1 VPAGKQDSGWGD
13 GELNPKRSVGD
24 DWFCEVVADSSS
36 QRNAGHSIFLSMVS
50 APHLV
55 LHEIHLNPGQ
65 EWAFA
70 VDGWRFFSVVSGQGY
85 WLSDPVRSLD
95 TGEAFM
101 ISPITKGVLRASQLA
116 GLSGVYFQFHPDR
129 LTDLL
134 TPVERHFLE
143 AKQTLERLALRHFP
157 ANDPVALEFASLA
170 ARSSP
175 DASLAS
181 RSSVLRL
188 IAMAVGIGPGA
199 LVSDSER
206 RSSAAERFQALLGR
220 ITEAEF
226 IRCSVESLALQCR
239 CSTRH
244 LSRLFR
250 TPFSLSFSA
259 RQTELRMQKAAQML
273 RETDLRIAQIAS
285 ECGYR
290 HIGLFNAT
298 FKRRWKRTPSEWRQA
313 SRNADSSEVA

>member
-1 VPAGKQDSGWGD
+1 
-13 GELNPKRSVGD
+13 
-24 DWFCEVVADSSS
+24 
-36 QRNAGHSIFLSMVS
+36 MVS
-50 APHLV
+50 TTHLV
-55 LHEIHLNPGQ
+55 LHSVHLSPGQ
-65 EWAFA
+65 EWSIAGE
-70 VDGWRFFSVVSGQGY
+70 GWRFFSVLSGQGY
-85 WLSDPVRSLD
+85 WLSNPARSLER
-95 TGEAFM
+95 GEALM
-101 ISPITKGVLRASQLA
+101 ISPITSGTLLASQLS
-116 GLSGVYFQFHPDR
+116 GLTGVYFQFHPDR

-143 AKQTLERLALRHFP
+143 AKQTMERLALRHFL
-157 ANDPVALEFASLA
+157 ATDPLALEFAALA

-181 RSSVLRL
+181 RSSILRL
-188 IAMAVGIGPGA
+188 IAMAVGIGPAA
-199 LVSDSER
+199 LPEESEK

-226 IRCSVESLALQCR
+226 IRCSVESLSLQCR

-250 TPFSLSFSA
+250 SMFSLSFSA

-273 RETDLRIAQIAS
+273 RDTDLRIFQIAS

-290 HIGLFNAT
+290 HIGLFNAI
-298 FKRRWKRTPSEWRQA
+298 FKRRWKRTPTEWRQVA
-313 SRNADSSEVA
+313 RTSDSVEVA